1 MNEIAVTAM
10 GADRPGIVAALTKG
24 LLGLGGNLADV
35 RAALLR
41 GSFAIVLLVNV
52 PDEVDAAAV
61 EAALRP
67 EAERLGLG
75 LWAGPASPAADAAAT
90 GARCVVSVYG
100 IDHPGIVHDITSEL
114 ASRGANIRD
123 LSSRSVGTPPIYT
136 LAIEVDLPP
145 GVTVAAMAGMLAD
158 TAARNRVELAVTEA
172 DDDLL

>member
-24 LLGLGGNLADV
+24 LLGMGGNLADV

-41 GSFAIVLLVNV
+41 GSFAIVLLVHV
-52 PDEVDAAAV
+52 PDDVDAAAV

-75 LWAGPASPAADAAAT
+75 LWAGPAAPASDAGT

-114 ASRGANIRD
+114 AARGANIRD

-136 LAIEVDLPP
+136 LAIEVDLPA
-145 GVTVAAMAGMLAD
+145 GVTVAEMRGMLAE